1 MIITPNT
8 FYNKLIIIYLS
19 TNKYSF
25 SFKAIISLFIIDEVS
40 YYFNV
45 ITLYISIKYKGTAPN
60 NYIKRDSSQKILL
73 FFFITS
79 IL

>member
-40 YYFNV
+40 YYFNE
-45 ITLYISIKYKGTAPN
+45 ITLYISIKYKGTSPN

-73 FFFITS
+73 FFFIIS